1 MARARPAFEMRE
13 TFDPDGTLSLTLVGE
28 LDWTFC
34 DDVEA
39 RLRGLQDAECEVRF
53 DLSQLEFLD
62 SAGVRALLRGLE
74 GARCHGRP
82 VAVGTH
88 VNGSVEQTVTRL
100 GIGRYLWPEEAHL
113 KEETGQTRGL

>member
-1 MARARPAFEMRE
+1 MRE

-82 VAVGTH
+82 VASARTSTVPWSRPSHAWGSVGT
-88 VNGSVEQTVTRL
+88 S
-100 GIGRYLWPEEAHL
+100 
-113 KEETGQTRGL
+113 GQRQLT